1 MSGKVK
7 VYGADELKVILRT
20 MPSSMVRAVLR
31 PAARDGTKAP
41 RQHLKRTAPRQS
53 GALRKAMTSKVST
66 NVKKNS
72 VSGTIGPNRKYA
84 VKAKTARGKFVSG
97 RTRVAKVS
105 QSADDVIGIR
115 PSRYA
120 HLAGKGRTGDYMA
133 EAQAATQKASLDA
146 FTARARKET
155 IKQAFVLAQ
164 RNKAKS
170 MKPTQTAAWNEKM
183 V

>member
-7 VYGADELKVILRT
+7 VYGADELNVILRA

-84 VKAKTARGKFVSG
+84 VKAKGGKGFVSG
-97 RTRVAKVS
+97 RTRVAKVAK
-105 QSADDVIGIR
+105 SADDVIGIR

-146 FTARARKET
+146 FTARARVET
-155 IKQAFVLAQ
+155 AKQAAKLA
-164 RNKAKS
+164 AK
-170 MKPTQTAAWNEKM
+170 KKK
-183 V
+183 